1 MRCVAAAE
9 SPSSVSGEALSWA
22 GGGGI
27 SYVAFETLS
36 EAKADPEGVVI
47 LEGDY
52 GGQIYVVV
60 QAEQVLCSQKT
71 LSWLLHD
78 LDRISWP
85 GSYDDSARIVFERSR
100 PAPRWQGEWVAAS
113 QHATPGF
120 TPNWFGWDST
130 TRSARFC
137 AARLTASRRSVEQSD
152 GLDGLHCAGKQKS
165 AGSHVSAVVSLAN
178 CQHARTT
185 SPHRDRR
192 PRSACS
198 PDSGPR
204 RLAGRSCLSEGARS

>member
-1 MRCVAAAE
+1 
-9 SPSSVSGEALSWA
+9 
-22 GGGGI
+22 
-27 SYVAFETLS
+27 LS

-113 QHATPGF
+113 QHATRGF

-178 CQHARTT
+178 CQHAL
-185 SPHRDRR
+185 
-192 PRSACS
+192 
-198 PDSGPR
+198 
-204 RLAGRSCLSEGARS
+204 RLHHIVIDAHDLRALARFWTEALGWKVLSERRGEIVIGTDDNAPVGICFMPVAEGKRREVRTVVG